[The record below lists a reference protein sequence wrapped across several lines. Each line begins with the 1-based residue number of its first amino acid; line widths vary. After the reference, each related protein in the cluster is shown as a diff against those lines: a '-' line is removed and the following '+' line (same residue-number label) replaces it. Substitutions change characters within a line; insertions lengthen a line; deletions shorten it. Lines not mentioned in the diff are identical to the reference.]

1 MFWTYGSLLVEY
13 IKVHKKIE
21 TICWTFIKEKDF
33 WYKKTTCPHAF
44 LKGFKHIKGFSKHGE
59 FSWKFWSC
67 NFESIRIDF
76 KFLFAFDIL
85 CSHGDFSNFQK
96 IVFNDVST
104 HCLAFFFLLSPI
116 WLWKLNKRNYC
127 IVDFERYGNSF
138 KFMITL
144 GWFVWKI
151 YKDQGTPLKY
161 SICSKCW
168 KL

>member
-96 IVFNDVST
+96 IVFNDCP
-104 HCLAFFFLLSPI
+104 HIAWLFFSYFHPFDYENWIRGTIASLILKDMEIHSNLWSLWDDLS
-116 WLWKLNKRNYC
+116 
-127 IVDFERYGNSF
+127 E
-138 KFMITL
+138 
-144 GWFVWKI
+144 
-151 YKDQGTPLKY
+151 KY
-161 SICSKCW
+161 TKT
-168 KL
+168 KVHH